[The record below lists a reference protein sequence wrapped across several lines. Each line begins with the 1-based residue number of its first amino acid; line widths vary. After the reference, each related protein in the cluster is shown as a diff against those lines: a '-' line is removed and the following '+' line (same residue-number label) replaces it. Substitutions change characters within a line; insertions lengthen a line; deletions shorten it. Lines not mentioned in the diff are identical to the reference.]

1 LEQAFTIE
9 IGLKHLH
16 RLAMRFVAFGV
27 LEIIVLIHNSLKAVA
42 EASRGYLRVALV
54 FDVR

>member
-1 LEQAFTIE
+1 LEQAFTID
-9 IGLKHLH
+9 IDLKHLH

-27 LEIIVLIHNSLKAVA
+27 LEIIKHNSLKAVA
-42 EASRGYLRVALV
+42 EASRSYLRVALV